1 MADDIVT
8 RLMNVTEMSW
18 EGDEVTDPLCQEA
31 ADEIERLTKQRDEW
45 QATAA
50 GLSQD
55 ISNAEDEI
63 ERLRSKMEQWRN
75 RAFSEKFE
83 RLKREDEIE
92 RLTDEINSLRL
103 QVVALSIPK
112 EARHG

>member
-8 RLMNVTEMSW
+8 RPCCDVRPC
-18 EGDEVTDPLCQEA
+18 GC
-31 ADEIERLTKQRDEW
+31 ADARTVIDHLHAEIERLTKQRDEW

-63 ERLRSKMEQWRN
+63 ERLRGLIIEWDNAEQ
-75 RAFSEKFE
+75 AADAVFSGPE
-83 RLKREDEIE
+83 
-92 RLTDEINSLRL
+92 T
-103 QVVALSIPK
+103 VVADRRLSKAMDNLIK
-112 EARHG
+112 EARRG